1 METQIST
8 QVRLVAIIGLLA
20 ALAGGAGIFFMNR
33 SAAAAEAVEPIAQP
47 VARNAELLPV
57 PAEAKPKAA
66 AKPVA
71 KAKPA
76 AKKAAP
82 AKAPVPAEKTGPA
95 PTVDENGLPASVSA
109 ALRRSD
115 VVVVALVA
123 PGGAVDDLSLQEAR
137 AGAREAGVG
146 FVAVNVLDK
155 TQGIAIARLLGV
167 TESPATLVYRS
178 PAALAFR
185 FDGFADLDTV
195 AQAATDARALGGSS
209 T

>member
-1 METQIST
+1 MDTQIST
-8 QVRLVAIIGLLA
+8 PVRLVAIIGLVA
-20 ALAGGAGIFFMNR
+20 ALAGGAGIFFLNR
-33 SAAAAEAVEPIAQP
+33 SAAAVEAGEPIAQP

-57 PAEAKPKAA
+57 PADAKPK
-66 AKPVA
+66 P

-76 AKKAAP
+76 QKKAVP
-82 AKAPVPAEKTGPA
+82 AKAPAPVKKAEPAAVPS
-95 PTVDENGLPASVSA
+95 VDDDGLPMSVSA
-109 ALRRSD
+109 ALRRSE
-115 VVVVALVA
+115 VVVVALFA
-123 PGGAVDDLSLQEAR
+123 PGGSVDNLALAEAR
-137 AGAREAGVG
+137 AGAREAGAA
-146 FVAVNVLDK
+146 FVAVNVLEK